1 MQLADIGPRISPVE
15 RCCVAWSEPCSA
27 SDPMGRRQRMLGRL
41 HEIMESF
48 CPWAEVVRPGLCAL
62 PLRGPA
68 RVFGGE
74 ERLVDLL
81 ASKLSAEMPLEA
93 SPIGIGVADG
103 LFAAYLAARLSLSTP
118 SQGRASVARTR
129 SGCEITMGKVL
140 PGCTK
145 DWLSPWPIGWLLPDE
160 PAWLLERLGIET
172 IGAFAGLDSQSVQER
187 FGTDGSRLQEVARG
201 VQSEPPGFRIPCSP
215 SPKRCSSNT
224 LPVASARAQ
233 RGFWGDRV
241 DSERAR
247 RTCFLRVLDLLGPES
262 LLVPRVSGSRSLRGE
277 VAWLPWSA
285 AGDVGR
291 APRNDPPWPGRLPAP
306 QPILL
311 MEHLVPAELI
321 DAQGNTVGVG
331 PNGLA
336 TSAPERLS
344 LDGGSFLQVAAW
356 SGPWP
361 VDERWWDKRRR
372 WARMQVLLS
381 TGRACLLVL
390 HPGSPLDTERGT
402 LKKRKSSWWLEAV
415 YE

>member
-1 MQLADIGPRISPVE
+1 
-15 RCCVAWSEPCSA
+15 
-27 SDPMGRRQRMLGRL
+27 MLGRL
-41 HEIMESF
+41 HAIMESF

-62 PLRGPA
+62 PLKGPA

-81 ASKLSAEMPLEA
+81 ASKLSTEMPLEA

-103 LFAAYLAARLSLSTP
+103 LFAAYLAARLSLSAHR
-118 SQGRASVARTR
+118 QGRGFVARTR
-129 SGCEITMGKVL
+129 SGCEVTIGKVL

-145 DWLSPWPIGWLLPDE
+145 DWLFPWPIGWLLLE
-160 PAWLLERLGIET
+160 ESALLLERLGIDT
-172 IGAFAGLDSQSVQER
+172 IGAFAELDSQSVQER
-187 FGTDGSRLQEVARG
+187 FGTDGSRFQEVARG
-201 VQSEPPGFRIPCSP
+201 VQSEPPGFRIPCSQ
-215 SPKRCSSNT
+215 SPKSGSSDS
-224 LPVASARAQ
+224 LPLPPAYPQ

-247 RTCFLRVLDLLGPES
+247 RMCFLRVLDLLGPES
-262 LLVPRVSGSRSLRGE
+262 LLVPRISGSRSLLGE
-277 VAWLPWSA
+277 VVWLPWSA

-291 APRNDPPWPGRLPAP
+291 APRSDPPWPGRLPSP

-311 MEHLVPAELI
+311 MEHLVPAKLI
-321 DAQGNTVGVG
+321 DAQGNMVGVG

-336 TSAPERLS
+336 TSAPEKLS
-344 LDGGSFLQVAAW
+344 LDGGSLLQVAAW

-361 VDERWWDKRRR
+361 VDERWWAKRRR

-390 HPGSPLDTERGT
+390 HPGSPLDMERRT
-402 LKKRKSSWWLEAV
+402 LRKRESSWWLEAV